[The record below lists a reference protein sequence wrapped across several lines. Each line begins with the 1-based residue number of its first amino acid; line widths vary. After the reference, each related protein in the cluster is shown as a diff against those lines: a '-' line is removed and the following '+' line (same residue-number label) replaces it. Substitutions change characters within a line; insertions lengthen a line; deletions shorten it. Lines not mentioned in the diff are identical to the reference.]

1 MRAPLATAIAIAVGL
16 IVLAGYFL
24 PDQRL
29 QNVRSLLLDW
39 SILLAAVAT
48 LVAIINLVISH
59 FRKAAKGVNQN
70 RVFSIV
76 VLVSFFITF
85 MVGMFLG
92 PANQQFQRIVTHIQ
106 VPIESTLLG
115 VLSISLAYSAYLF
128 TKQRRGWANIAFMT
142 AVVFFLLA
150 NSWFLVFG
158 QAVPVIGEI
167 LTGIQKIPL
176 AGSRGVLIGISLGSL
191 LTGLRIL
198 TGIDRPYSG

>member
-1 MRAPLATAIAIAVGL
+1 MRAPLATSIAIAVGL

-39 SILLAAVAT
+39 SILLTAVAT
-48 LVAIINLVISH
+48 LVAIINLIINH
-59 FRKAAKGVNQN
+59 LHKAAKGENQN
-70 RVFSIV
+70 RIFSIV
-76 VLVSFFITF
+76 VLVSFFMTF
-85 MVGMFLG
+85 LVGMFLG
-92 PANQQFQRIVTHIQ
+92 PANQQFQKIVTHIQ
-106 VPIESTLLG
+106 LPIESTLLG
-115 VLSISLAYSAYLF
+115 VLCISLAYSAYLF
-128 TKQRRGWANIAFMT
+128 TRQRRGWANVAFMT

-158 QAVPVIGEI
+158 QAVPVLGEI
-167 LTGIQKIPL
+167 LSGIQKIPL
-176 AGSRGVLIGISLGSL
+176 AGSRGVLIGISIGSL

>member
-59 FRKAAKGVNQN
+59 FRKVANGVNQN

-76 VLVSFFITF
+76 VLVSFFITLL
-85 MVGMFLG
+85 VGMVLG
-92 PANQQFQRIVTHIQ
+92 PANQQFQRVVTHIQ

-115 VLSISLAYSAYLF
+115 VLSISLAYAAYLF
-128 TKQRRGWANIAFMT
+128 TRQRRGWANTAFMT

-167 LTGIQKIPL
+167 LSGIQKIPL